1 MIVVLGEKT
10 SAENNIQTHTPI
22 KLSPK
27 WLAGMTDF
35 NDGLF
40 HMWASGKTGDQGLKY
55 KDIKE
60 QS

>member
-1 MIVVLGEKT
+1 MVAVLKKKR
-10 SAENNIQTHTPI
+10 AENNIQTHTPI
-22 KLSPK
+22 KLSPQ

-40 HMWASGKTGDQGLKY
+40 HVWAAGETGDPGLKY
-55 KDIKE
+55 KNIKE